1 MSEDVLRYDRLV
13 ENALREVIR
22 QALSTVAADGLPG
35 AHHFYITFRTSAPG
49 VELAERLRTEHP
61 QDMTIVLQ
69 HKFWDLVV
77 EEDQFAVT
85 LSFGGNQERMVVPYE
100 ALTAFV
106 DPSVK
111 FGLQFPAS
119 PGEATSATDAVGA
132 AGSSP
137 PMQIIQ
143 EQDQA
148 AGAPAEVVNLDSF
161 RKK

>member
-13 ENALREVIR
+13 ENALREVIQ
-22 QALSTVAADGLPG
+22 QALTTVAADGLPG

-49 VELAERLRTEHP
+49 VELAESLRTEHP

-77 EEDQFAVT
+77 EEDRFAVT

-111 FGLQFPAS
+111 FGLQFQAS
-119 PGEATSATDAVGA
+119 PGEATSATDAVAGA
-132 AGSSP
+132 SP
-137 PMQIIQ
+137 PMQIMQ

-148 AGAPAEVVNLDSF
+148 AGTPAEVVNLDSF